1 MNHLNLK
8 LNWAEINNGSYGEY
22 NTSSPI
28 KSKTLVLKAS
38 LCDYS
43 NAYILVKGT
52 ITVWD
57 TGTAEAPDNNKKR

>member
-8 LNWAEINNGSYGEY
+8 LNWAEINDGSYGEC
-22 NTSSPI
+22 NT
-28 KSKTLVLKAS
+28 VLKAC

-43 NAYILVKGT
+43 DVYILVRGT

>member
-8 LNWAEINNGSYGEY
+8 LNWAEINDGSYGEY
-22 NTSSPI
+22 NT
-28 KSKTLVLKAS
+28 VLKAG
-38 LCDYS
+38 LYDYS
-43 NAYILVKGT
+43 DVYILVRGT